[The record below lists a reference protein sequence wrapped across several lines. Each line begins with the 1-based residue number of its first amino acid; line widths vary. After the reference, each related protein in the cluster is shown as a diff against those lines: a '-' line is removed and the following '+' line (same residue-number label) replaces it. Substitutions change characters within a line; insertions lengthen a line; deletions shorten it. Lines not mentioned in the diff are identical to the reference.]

1 MKARLSIQILL
12 TDLILYH
19 ISIAKYSV
27 KYHSINYN
35 NLVIIANK
43 F

>member
-19 ISIAKYSV
+19 ITIAKYSV
-27 KYHSINYN
+27 KYHNIDYS
-35 NLVIIANK
+35 NLIIIANK